1 MMNKKNNVVNKVKML
16 YGENISFSFPVPA
29 TENDMKVEK
38 YFVYRMSFE
47 KNKTR
52 PFAKVITAFA
62 DGTILEIVNS
72 HFNDFVDTSDY
83 PFEKK
88 ISYELSDNS
97 LTARQMKELIER
109 ANSLYNTVREIFFQ
123 KELSENDK
131 AIVIEYKAIIDRI
144 TPPSLIPFYN
154 ALNPLYV
161 SWLNSVI

>member
-1 MMNKKNNVVNKVKML
+1 MMNKNNSLVNKVKML

-29 TENDMKVEK
+29 TENGMKVEK

-52 PFAKVITAFA
+52 PFAIVITAVA

-72 HFNDFVDTSDY
+72 HFCDFVDTSEY

-88 ISYELSDNS
+88 ISYELSDDS
-97 LTARQMKELIER
+97 LTARQMKDLIER
-109 ANSLYNTVREIFFQ
+109 ANCLYYTVRELFFQ
-123 KELSENDK
+123 KELSENNK
-131 AIVIEYKAIIDRI
+131 AIVVEYKSIVDRI

-154 ALNPLYV
+154 ALNPSYV
-161 SWLNSVI
+161 SWLNSVG

>member
-29 TENDMKVEK
+29 TENGMKVEK

-52 PFAKVITAFA
+52 PFAKVVTAFS

-72 HFNDFVDTSDY
+72 HFIDFVDTSEY
-83 PFEKK
+83 PFDRKL
-88 ISYELSDNS
+88 SYELSDDS
-97 LTARQMKELIER
+97 ITARQMKDLIEK
-109 ANSLYNTVREIFFQ
+109 ANSLYGTVRELFFQ

-131 AIVIEYKAIIDRI
+131 AIVAEYKSIIDKI
-144 TPPSLIPFYN
+144 TPPSLTPFYN
-154 ALNPLYV
+154 ALNPSYV
-161 SWLNSVI
+161 SWLDSMR